1 MTEDEAA
8 HGVDAPAGDAF
19 SPRERAALALAEQM
33 ALDHHSFGD
42 ETMRD
47 LRAQF
52 SEAELLELMMMTG
65 QYIGF
70 GRMLAMLQLE
80 ETSCPI

>member
-1 MTEDEAA
+1 
-8 HGVDAPAGDAF
+8 
-19 SPRERAALALAEQM
+19 
-33 ALDHHSFGD
+33 
-42 ETMRD
+42 MRD